1 MSIREIAIGAVGFF
15 LGGIAHS
22 FVIYYFM
29 PNAHRLYAW
38 IYALRKHHKYGEPC
52 KTDIVLKKDGYSL
65 GYNFDHRTALWVSYI
80 MTKGSVGIDVAR
92 SESFYADPEIPERF
106 RVRPEA
112 YTNTGFDKGH
122 LAPSAAID
130 FTVKSNQETFSMT
143 NVALQDPKLN
153 RQGWSKIE
161 SLEREWTYTLGKM
174 VVYTGPVF
182 SARPKKVNEISVP
195 KAFYKVA
202 YSFKYH
208 RYIGFIIPNEPV
220 RAKEVWGFAMPVTK
234 VEKELGMKFFAKI
247 NDGNKKDLDLEFWKE
262 AHL

>member
-1 MSIREIAIGAVGFF
+1 MTSKEIAIAAIAFF
-15 LGGIAHS
+15 MGGISHS
-22 FVIYYFM
+22 FVIHYIM

-38 IYALRKHHKYGEPC
+38 VFALRKHHKYGEPC
-52 KTDIVLKKDGYSL
+52 KTDKVLKKDGYSL
-65 GYNFDHRTALWVSYI
+65 GYSFEHRTALWVSYI
-80 MTKGSVGIDVAR
+80 MTKGSVSIDVAR
-92 SESFYADPEIPERF
+92 SEAFYADPDIPQEYRAK
-106 RVRPEA
+106 PED
-112 YTNTGFDKGH
+112 YTNTGYDKGH

-174 VVYTGPVF
+174 LVYTGPLF
-182 SARPKKVNEISVP
+182 NKRPKKINDVSLP
-195 KAFYKVA
+195 KHFYKVA

-208 RYIGFIIPNEPV
+208 RYIGFIIPNEAV
-220 RAKEVWGFAMPVTK
+220 RASQVWNYAMSVK
-234 VEKELGMKFFAKI
+234 DVEKETGMKFFQKI
-247 NDGNKKDLDLEFWKE
+247 IDGDKNDLNLEFWKE